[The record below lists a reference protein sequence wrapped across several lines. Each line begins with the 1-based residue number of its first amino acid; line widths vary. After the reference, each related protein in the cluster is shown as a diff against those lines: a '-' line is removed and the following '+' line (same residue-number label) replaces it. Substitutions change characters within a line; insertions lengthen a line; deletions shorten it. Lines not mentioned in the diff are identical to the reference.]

1 MLSLHK
7 RTFPRNCFFSFSQG
21 SVIVNFVINFSEEY
35 TEQEIIDLVQT
46 AFDSGLKSQT
56 GDRALLGSYNVQM
69 SSLELNGK
77 IILSADFKDKSFLN
91 LEKIKSDLYHQI
103 FVVLRKATLP
113 KRFEHFRFSLIQRT
127 IHYAQYSESTYHL
140 N

>member
-1 MLSLHK
+1 MELLL
-7 RTFPRNCFFSFSQG
+7 FFSQG

-46 AFDSGLKSQT
+46 AFDSGLKSPNR
-56 GDRALLGSYNVQM
+56 DSALLGRYNVQV

-77 IILSADFKDKSFLN
+77 IFLSADFKD
-91 LEKIKSDLYHQI
+91 
-103 FVVLRKATLP
+103 
-113 KRFEHFRFSLIQRT
+113 RT
-127 IHYAQYSESTYHL
+127 